1 MGSKFQRWLAGF
13 SSYKRSFNL
22 GVLSGDDEVK
32 NIYEAAEDVGKLP
45 FNRSKVMFL
54 GDARVG
60 KTSLR
65 RLLMGE
71 QFQIDEP
78 STEGIDTR
86 MCTAKEVDYSWKE
99 SKSQHGN
106 DFEIGASWYTAKTA
120 IESSPKQT
128 REPPSPPKTPK
139 VKTSKRSLTFREWVN
154 QTLSDNQ
161 YMSISFVIPLIL
173 SAVLYGA
180 TLPFGF
186 VFLEWTM
193 FIAVVMCNGDFLSA
207 YRYGTSL
214 AIMMAVDIHFRC
226 SVTPNAILNNLD
238 NLCFHWPLANYL
250 AFCFA
255 FTFFGFILG
264 IFFGYGCRAGIAF
277 GLCLLASPGQ
287 LTSLDQL
294 QLSNLSADLM
304 STLEAAISIVGDLA
318 GICIYRYFDVITS
331 NHLWILP
338 RRIIGVISFFFL
350 VSVFLSVSATN
361 MPIVLPFIL
370 GMLLWSGKLTG
381 EFLGRDLDKKFGSG
395 YFLKKFVGVM
405 VGLLLGYGMG
415 WKLHSPT
422 LKTVLILIFTASV
435 LTHPVIELYVFW
447 KVRTQR
453 FPIINVRDAM
463 KEQSAGSSRLA
474 TRLSLWDFAGDQLY
488 HATHQ
493 IFIASHA
500 VYLLV
505 FNFERAAK
513 NRKEQFQR
521 LLFWLNSIRTHA
533 KHEDAVIFLVGTHRD
548 SVSASV
554 RYELS
559 SYFHENL
566 YDYFC
571 DRLVMNDDG
580 TPVFPIE
587 NSKPLDIDARKLR
600 NCISEKSQ
608 EAEYMKAEFP
618 LKYLHFYELIKSKR
632 KTASKFGLEYAI
644 CGYREVHEFAKEN
657 CKICDSLEFEL
668 MLGFFHKA
676 GEIIFHAEEEILN
689 NFIIFDPQVLV
700 DIVKNLINIPPFHK
714 RYHRVA
720 PFWRMMEKNGIADS
734 RLVSHIVE
742 PMKVSKE
749 MAVSLLQAY
758 DLMCLIPH
766 ESPVDNQLYLVP
778 GLLPLYMA
786 TEKDMDWWL
795 LKGDKDV
802 YYIDFCGFLPEG
814 VFSRLLARCFRV
826 GVTPS
831 HVTTR
836 NVYYN
841 VGKFLFDKDLNY
853 KLELVNDSPQQPLVK
868 VTVQRTSC
876 TKTWKF
882 LKWFLFQLEA
892 IRQRDFKYMKY
903 ICGVLCPNED
913 HNCLLQPG
921 PRHIVKLASEE
932 NALPLPNELMALQ
945 CEGRRFAFDGFCEK
959 SKDENIHQ
967 TPCRIS
973 MHTRISELPPSLY
986 KQICNSM
993 NIVQPLQG
1001 DWRDLAGELQHT
1013 QHEVQILR
1021 NVDNPCDALLQQW
1034 SCHSG
1039 VTVKQF
1045 IEVLLGPNLGRQ
1057 DVVTLIKEAMG
1068 ERKDID

>member
-1 MGSKFQRWLAGF
+1 MGSKFQQWLAGF
-13 SSYKRSFNL
+13 SNYKRSFNL

-32 NIYEAAEDVGKLP
+32 SIYETAEDVGKLP

-71 QFQIDEP
+71 QFQGDEP
-78 STEGIDTR
+78 STEGIETR
-86 MCTAKEVDYSWKE
+86 MCTAKEVDYSWTE
-99 SKSQHGN
+99 SKSPHEN
-106 DFEIGASWYTAKTA
+106 DFEIGASWYTAKA
-120 IESSPKQT
+120 AMESSSYQT
-128 REPPSPPKTPK
+128 REPPSPPKTS
-139 VKTSKRSLTFREWVN
+139 KTKSGKRSLTFRERVN
-154 QTLSDNQ
+154 QTLSDVQ
-161 YMSISFVIPLIL
+161 YIGMFVSIPLTL
-173 SAVLYGA
+173 SAILYGA
-180 TLPFGF
+180 ALPFGF
-186 VFLEWTM
+186 IFLEWTI
-193 FIAVVMCNGDFLSA
+193 FFAIIVVCNGDVLNA

-214 AIMMAVDIHFRC
+214 AIMMAVDICFRC
-226 SVTPNAILNNLD
+226 SFTPNAILNYLD
-238 NLCFHWPLANYL
+238 NLCFHWPMANYFV
-250 AFCFA
+250 FCVA
-255 FTFFGFILG
+255 FTLFGFILG

-294 QLSNLSADLM
+294 QLSNLSVDFT
-304 STLEAAISIVGDLA
+304 STLEAVTSILGDLA
-318 GICIYRYFDVITS
+318 GICIYRYWDVITS
-331 NHLWILP
+331 NHPWIFP
-338 RRIIGVISFFFL
+338 RGIMGVISFFL
-350 VSVFLSVSATN
+350 LISVVLSVSTIN

-395 YFLKKFVGVM
+395 YFLKKMVGIM

-415 WKLHSPT
+415 WTFHSPT
-422 LKTVLILIFTASV
+422 LKTVSIFIFIASV
-435 LTHPVIELYVFW
+435 LTHPLIELYVFW

-453 FPIINVRDAM
+453 FPILNVRDAM

-488 HATHQ
+488 HVTHQ

-513 NRKEQFQR
+513 NKKEQFQR

-548 SVSASV
+548 SVMVSV
-554 RYELS
+554 RNELS
-559 SYFHENL
+559 SYFHKKL
-566 YDYFC
+566 YDFFC

-580 TPVFPIE
+580 TPIFPIE
-587 NSKPLDIDARKLR
+587 NSKPLDTDARKLR
-600 NCISEKSQ
+600 NYILEKSQ

-632 KTASKFGLEYAI
+632 RAARKFGLEYAI
-644 CGYREVHEFAKEN
+644 CGYREVHEFAQEN
-657 CKICDSLEFEL
+657 CKISDSLEFEL

-676 GEIIFHAEEEILN
+676 GEIIFHAADETLK

-700 DIVKNLINIPPFHK
+700 DIMKNLINIPPFHK

-720 PFWRMMEKNGIADS
+720 PFWRKLEKTGIADS

-758 DLMCLIPH
+758 DLICLIPH
-766 ESPVDNQLYLVP
+766 ESEVDNQLYLVP

-786 TEKDMDWWL
+786 TEIDEDRL
-795 LKGDKDV
+795 SVKGDKDV

-826 GVTPS
+826 DVTPS
-831 HVTTR
+831 RVTTR

-841 VGKFLFDKDLNY
+841 VGKFLFDKVLNY
-853 KLELVNDSPQQPLVK
+853 KLELINESPQQPLVK
-868 VTVQRTSC
+868 VTVQRTSN
-876 TKTWKF
+876 TKAWRF
-882 LKWFLFQLEA
+882 LDWFLFQLEA

-913 HNCLLQPG
+913 HTCLSKLDLL
-921 PRHIVKLASEE
+921 HIVKLA
-932 NALPLPNELMALQ
+932 LKT
-945 CEGRRFAFDGFCEK
+945 RRYQYKRDPWNSSVKVA
-959 SKDENIHQ
+959 
-967 TPCRIS
+967 
-973 MHTRISELPPSLY
+973 PS
-986 KQICNSM
+986 
-993 NIVQPLQG
+993 
-1001 DWRDLAGELQHT
+1001 
-1013 QHEVQILR
+1013 ILR
-1021 NVDNPCDALLQQW
+1021 GSAENRRKKISIKLRAAFLWIRAFRIYLH
-1034 SCHSG
+1034 HS
-1039 VTVKQF
+1039 TNKSA
-1045 IEVLLGPNLGRQ
+1045 I
-1057 DVVTLIKEAMG
+1057 A
-1068 ERKDID
+1068 